1 MSSRALRKLQKQQDQ
16 EVANASLEESDD
28 DIHDFQKPRTKF
40 NAFDLLDSS
49 QDAESR
55 SESEASIPEPV
66 QTQEKP
72 LAPSKPTDTK
82 KRKKKKKRT
91 KNTAGA
97 TESKAAAAPG
107 ADESELDEID
117 RALKALSCKNPLQT
131 DDVNH
136 GTRGNAADE
145 HLSEELDE
153 LLAIDPWRLNALN
166 EMKKLFGNVVL
177 ENTNETTITSPRRR
191 NRNQPVD
198 LGRALTGR
206 YNPVSRG
213 QNLAGAALRKNVLM
227 QAKDEWPRATSGGLG
242 MEVVDKLSSDQTEYK
257 LVHNTAY
264 KDAQRQFEI
273 CVESME
279 PERMIHHL
287 QYNPYHISS
296 LLQVSEIAKHQGDH
310 AVSGDL
316 LERAL
321 FNIGR
326 SVHSSFGN
334 RLKQGKARLDFNIA
348 ANRELW
354 LAGWRY
360 IKNLEMKGTL
370 KTAYEWAKLLLSLD
384 PDDPYS
390 INLIIDSLAVR
401 GREQDHFIELC
412 SHPFFSGHWE
422 NFPNIQCSLALAYF
436 LQRKPAECRSQLRK
450 AMSRYPW
457 IFCRLAQELNIEPIP
472 ERIWGVQAPN
482 QSHELFCELYI
493 ARAKDIWN
501 TPEAISVLVEVGD
514 TLTTNKELVEAPE
527 ITLGV
532 ARHVLL
538 SDIPSVT
545 THLPRYFAAGRIS
558 ASDPLPPGEPIM
570 DPPLN
575 THTAG
580 VFDVAREIFGLNGRA
595 ADGDS
600 GSEQQDSD
608 DEHQPD
614 LHLHPQERDNN
625 MGEGQI
631 EDLTS
636 HPEEYL
642 FNRGLRDL
650 QDFLLV
656 NGVDRG
662 NWVVDGDSNPVTD
675 WVRMLRRLDA
685 DVWDSVIQDA
695 AAGLDS
701 PLIVDLL
708 LEELQMQ
715 GEGRNRGNG

>member
-1 MSSRALRKLQKQQDQ
+1 MSSRALRKLQKQQEQ
-16 EVANASLEESDD
+16 EVANASLDESDD
-28 DIHDFQKPRTKF
+28 DLHVFQKPRTKF

-49 QDAESR
+49 SQDAQDPSDI
-55 SESEASIPEPV
+55 EASITESV
-66 QTQEKP
+66 QTPTP

-91 KNTAGA
+91 KNAAGA
-97 TESKAAAAPG
+97 TESKVAVGPDAE
-107 ADESELDEID
+107 ESELDEID
-117 RALKALSCKNPLQT
+117 RALKALSSKSPLQT
-131 DDVNH
+131 DDVNLS
-136 GTRGNAADE
+136 TRGNAADE
-145 HLSEELDE
+145 RLSEELDE
-153 LLAIDPWRLNALN
+153 LLAIDPRRLNAIN

-177 ENTNETTITSPRRR
+177 ENTNETARTGTGRR

-213 QNLAGAALRKNVLM
+213 QDLAGAALRKNVLM

-242 MEVVDKLSSDQTEYK
+242 MEVVTKLSASQTEYK

-264 KDAQRQFEI
+264 KDVQRQFEI
-273 CVESME
+273 CVDSME
-279 PERMIHHL
+279 PERMIYHL

-310 AVSGDL
+310 AVAGDL

-326 SVHSSFGN
+326 SVHSSFSN
-334 RLKQGKARLDFNIA
+334 RLQQGKARLDFNVA

-370 KTAYEWAKLLLSLD
+370 KTAYEWAKLLLSLNL
-384 PDDPYS
+384 DDPYS
-390 INLIIDSLAVR
+390 INLIIDMLAIR
-401 GREQDHFIELC
+401 GREHDHFIKLC
-412 SHPFFSGHWE
+412 SHPFFSGRWE

-436 LQRKPAECRSQLRK
+436 LQSKPAECRSQLRK

-472 ERIWGVQAPN
+472 ERIWGVRAPN
-482 QSHELFCELYI
+482 ESHELFCELYI

-514 TLTTNKELVEAPE
+514 TLTTNKEYVEAPE

-538 SDIPSVT
+538 SDILSAT

-570 DPPLN
+570 DPSLN
-575 THTAG
+575 THPAR
-580 VFDVAREIFGLNGRA
+580 VFDVARGIFGLNGQV
-595 ADGDS
+595 ADG
-600 GSEQQDSD
+600 GFENIQQDSD
-608 DEHQPD
+608 DEHLP
-614 LHLHPQERDNN
+614 HLHPNPQERDDN
-625 MGEGQI
+625 MGEDQ
-631 EDLTS
+631 DDDS
-636 HPEEYL
+636 PAHPEEYL
-642 FNRGLRDL
+642 FSRGLRDL

-656 NGVDRG
+656 HGVDRG
-662 NWVVDGDSNPVTD
+662 NWDADADSNPVTD
-675 WVRMLRRLDA
+675 WVRTLRQLDP
-685 DVWDSVIQDA
+685 DVWDSLVQNA
-695 AAGLDS
+695 AAELNS

-708 LEELQMQ
+708 LEELQLQ
-715 GEGRNRGNG
+715 REE

>member
-1 MSSRALRKLQKQQDQ
+1 MSSRALRKLQKQQ
-16 EVANASLEESDD
+16 EEELANAVPEDSDD
-28 DIHDFQKPRTKF
+28 EVYDFNQTKPKF
-40 NAFDLLDSS
+40 NAFDLLES
-49 QDAESR
+49 QDAEDKSD
-55 SESEASIPEPV
+55 SEASIPEPPTETIV
-66 QTQEKP
+66 KP
-72 LAPSKPTDTK
+72 SAPSKPGEA
-82 KRKKKKKRT
+82 KKKKK
-91 KNTAGA
+91 KKKKAK
-97 TESKAAAAPG
+97 KAASAPEQKAAV
-107 ADESELDEID
+107 ARVEDSELDEID
-117 RALKALSCKNPLQT
+117 RALKALAAKEPARS
-131 DDVNH
+131 DDM
-136 GTRGNAADE
+136 GLATRGDALDE
-145 HLSEELDE
+145 RLSEELDE
-153 LLAIDPWRLNALN
+153 LLAIDPRRLNAIN

-177 ENTNETTITSPRRR
+177 ENMNENTSTGADRR

-213 QNLAGAALRKNVLM
+213 QDLTGAALRKNVLM

-242 MEVVDKLSSDQTEYK
+242 MEVVNKLGSDRTEYK

-264 KDAQRQFEI
+264 KDAQRQFEM

-334 RLKQGKARLDFNIA
+334 RLKEGKARLDFNVG

-384 PDDPYS
+384 PDDHYC
-390 INLIIDSLAVR
+390 INLIIDSLAIR
-401 GREQDHFIELC
+401 GREHSHFIKLC
-412 SHPFFSGHWE
+412 SHPFFNERWE
-422 NFPNIQCSLALAYF
+422 DFPNIQCSLALAHF
-436 LQRKPAECRSQLRK
+436 LQGNPTECRAQLRK

-472 ERIWGVQAPN
+472 KQIWGVQAPN
-482 QSHELFCELYI
+482 QPHELLCELYI

-501 TPEAISVLVEVGD
+501 TPEAISVFVEVAD
-514 TLTTNKELVEAPE
+514 TFTPSKDIMEPPE
-527 ITLGV
+527 ISLDI

-538 SDIPSVT
+538 SDIPAVT
-545 THLPRYFAAGRIS
+545 THLPRYFVAGRMS
-558 ASDPLPPGEPIM
+558 ASDPLPPGEPLA
-570 DPPLN
+570 DASSAQTN
-575 THTAG
+575 AG
-580 VFDVAREIFGLNGRA
+580 ILEVARQIFGLNGEN
-595 ADGDS
+595 GD
-600 GSEQQDSD
+600 DTHR
-608 DEHQPD
+608 EHD
-614 LHLHPQERDNN
+614 
-625 MGEGQI
+625 I
-631 EDLTS
+631 EDVDAFPHEPNDQLDPYTDNDDDDDDIENEL

-642 FNRGLRDL
+642 FNHGLREL

-662 NWVVDGDSNPVTD
+662 NWDVDDAENSPNPVSE
-675 WVRMLRRLDA
+675 WVRRLRQLDPEL
-685 DVWDSVIQDA
+685 WQPFMHDA
-695 AAGLDS
+695 AAELNS
-701 PLIVDLL
+701 PLLVDLL
-708 LEELQMQ
+708 EGELRAQM
-715 GEGRNRGNG
+715 GG

>member
-1 MSSRALRKLQKQQDQ
+1 MSSRALRKLQKQQEQ
-16 EVANASLEESDD
+16 EIANASLEESDD
-28 DIHDFQKPRTKF
+28 DLHDFQKPQTKF
-40 NAFDLLDSS
+40 NAFDLLES
-49 QDAESR
+49 QDVDDGSD
-55 SESEASIPEPV
+55 SEPSIPEPV
-66 QTQEKP
+66 QTPEKP
-72 LAPSKPTDTK
+72 FTPSKPTDTK
-82 KRKKKKKRT
+82 KRKKKKKRA
-91 KNTAGA
+91 KKDAGA

-107 ADESELDEID
+107 AEESELDEID
-117 RALKALSCKNPLQT
+117 RALKALSTKNPLQIA
-131 DDVNH
+131 D
-136 GTRGNAADE
+136 GNLDSQGDAADE
-145 HLSEELDE
+145 RLSEELDE
-153 LLAIDPWRLNALN
+153 LLAIDQRRLNAIN
-166 EMKKLFGNVVL
+166 EMKRLFGNVVL
-177 ENTNETTITSPRRR
+177 ENTNETTSTGTGRR

-213 QNLAGAALRKNVLM
+213 QDLAGAALRKNVLM

-242 MEVVDKLSSDQTEYK
+242 MEVVNKLSSDQTEYK

-264 KDAQRQFEI
+264 KDAQRQFEM

-287 QYNPYHISS
+287 QYHPYHISS

-370 KTAYEWAKLLLSLD
+370 KTAYEWAKLLLCLD

-390 INLIIDSLAVR
+390 ISLIIDSLAIR
-401 GREQDHFIELC
+401 GREHDHFIQLC
-412 SHPFFSGHWE
+412 SHPFFSSRWE
-422 NFPNIQCSLALAYF
+422 KFPNIQCSLALAYF
-436 LQRKPAECRSQLRK
+436 LQGKPADCRSQLRK

-457 IFCRLAQELNIEPIP
+457 VFCRLAQELNIEPIP

-482 QSHELFCELYI
+482 QTHELFCELYI

-514 TLTTNKELVEAPE
+514 TLTATKEDVEHPE

-558 ASDPLPPGEPIM
+558 ASDPLPPGEPII
-570 DPPLN
+570 DPSLS
-575 THTAG
+575 THP
-580 VFDVAREIFGLNGRA
+580 VRIFDAAREIFGLNGQA
-595 ADGDS
+595 ADGDLES
-600 GSEQQDSD
+600 GQEDSE
-608 DEHQPD
+608 DEQLP
-614 LHLHPQERDNN
+614 HLHPAESDDN
-625 MGEGQI
+625 MGEDQA
-631 EDLTS
+631 DDSPS

-642 FNRGLRDL
+642 FNHGLRDL

-662 NWVVDGDSNPVTD
+662 NWDVDGDSNPVTD
-675 WVRMLRRLDA
+675 WVRMLRRLDP
-685 DVWDSVIQDA
+685 DVWDSIIQDA
-695 AAGLDS
+695 ATELNS

-708 LEELQMQ
+708 LEELRMQ
-715 GEGRNRGNG
+715 AAG